1 MEVSPRG
8 GFRWQR
14 LDFLL
19 LAIVLLSAIPRLY
32 LGATQFV
39 EYDGYWHVFVAQ
51 QDRWANFVWDWRQVV
66 HPPLYFFLLRETLWI
81 GKSDLA
87 YRAISLLAG
96 LVSIVVLG
104 RIASKMMRSAMT
116 PALAALAYGLAM
128 PAIITSCEVRAY
140 MLCTLFLLIS
150 YTFFLD
156 MIGREEPGGSV
167 KGRIMFVVSAMLAC
181 ATEYYAAFFVVA
193 VFALSVLVPVLRR
206 SVPLWKAW
214 AWEAATYVPVF
225 GVMVY
230 LYAYHVSTH
239 AVLQQHLLPFY
250 YRSTGP
256 EPLGEFLLRNLQSTF
271 DMFSPWPAPG
281 RTVFLIIAAALVA
294 AVCGTLWLLRRLWE
308 PRNLA
313 AAATVV
319 VTTLILL
326 EIIVASLKRVYP
338 FGGFLRQQSLLIP
351 FLFLCA
357 LIIPDRLTA
366 ALARRAGYA
375 LAAVFAA
382 AILWVSYREFDAFP
396 KVQEALMTDNMQRY
410 NHLVPEPAAVYVDQY
425 NLITFFFHHDDW
437 EWKFVETS
445 SSRAGIDIYRLSR
458 GARHML
464 LFRDKDRWLI
474 DPLDA
479 GLYEDLAAFMRTKA
493 LPSITLF
500 RVAQEQGAREAAELR
515 ADRKQIGELA
525 TASGLCVDKLDL
537 HDYDVYMEVR
547 PGVCDAAAAKGKA
560 ANDLQRRP
568 Q

>member
-1 MEVSPRG
+1 
-8 GFRWQR
+8 
-14 LDFLL
+14 
-19 LAIVLLSAIPRLY
+19 
-32 LGATQFV
+32 
-39 EYDGYWHVFVAQ
+39 
-51 QDRWANFVWDWRQVV
+51 
-66 HPPLYFFLLRETLWI
+66 
-81 GKSDLA
+81 
-87 YRAISLLAG
+87 
-96 LVSIVVLG
+96 
-104 RIASKMMRSAMT
+104 
-116 PALAALAYGLAM
+116 
-128 PAIITSCEVRAY
+128 
-140 MLCTLFLLIS
+140 
-150 YTFFLD
+150 
-156 MIGREEPGGSV
+156 
-167 KGRIMFVVSAMLAC
+167 MFVVSAMLAC